1 MSLNERRP
9 WQSATANASLTIDF
23 DFTGPEQEGLS
34 RAERRHLLE
43 AA

>member
-9 WQSATANASLTIDF
+9 WQPAAAHANFTIDF
-23 DFTGPEQEGLS
+23 DLTGPEQEGLS